1 MLAYGDTK
9 VALADLQRHIEDAG
23 GQLAEPFASRYGS
36 PAVGALIGRFGRG
49 LGWLSVALI
58 GSFEDGAD
66 RRRLER
72 AVLVD
77 LAASFDGFGEP
88 LLERNQ
94 IVDGLTNQVTSLFGH
109 GAQPWTWAVA
119 TRRQLDEFTDVIE
132 GQVERSRR
140 RDRS

>member
-1 MLAYGDTK
+1 MDAPLTDT
-9 VALADLQRHIEDAG
+9 VRHIEDAG

-36 PAVGALIGRFGRG
+36 PAVGALIGRFGRGLGWLSVALIGRFGRG

-88 LLERNQ
+88 LLERK
-94 IVDGLTNQVTSLFGH
+94 
-109 GAQPWTWAVA
+109 P
-119 TRRQLDEFTDVIE
+119 
-132 GQVERSRR
+132 
-140 RDRS
+140 DR